1 MRERNKA
8 NFNLEA
14 DMMKL
19 FTIGHSNHTIESFIS
34 LLHKFEIT
42 ALADVRSHPY
52 SRYLPHFNQRELKAN
67 LKSNGIDYVFL
78 GKELGARPD
87 NLSCYV
93 QGKAVYE
100 KIAATEAFKAGIQR
114 VLKGAETYKIA
125 LMCAEQDPLT
135 CHRSILVCQHLR
147 HFDLKINHILKNG
160 ELESHQDLEERMLA
174 KIGLTEVSDSQNLQ
188 QLSLFSVPEITPRL
202 SREEYLT
209 QAYQMQGDKIAYVEK
224 ESRDRDPEN

>member
-1 MRERNKA
+1 MN
-8 NFNLEA
+8 
-14 DMMKL
+14 DV
-19 FTIGHSNHTIESFIS
+19 FTIGHSNHTIESFIA
-34 LLHKFEIT
+34 LLEKYEIT
-42 ALADVRSHPY
+42 AIADVRSHPY

-100 KIAATEAFKAGIQR
+100 KIAETEAFKDGIQR
-114 VLKGAETYKIA
+114 VLKGAEKYKIA

-135 CHRSILVCQHLR
+135 CHRSILICQHLR
-147 HFDLKINHILKNG
+147 QFALNINHILKDG
-160 ELESHQDLEERMLA
+160 ELESHQHLEDRLLA
-174 KIGLTEVSDSQNLQ
+174 KNGLTEISDSQNLQ
-188 QLSLFSVPEITPRL
+188 QLSLFDLPKLQPSL
-202 SREEYLT
+202 SREDYLN
-209 QAYQMQGDKIAYVEK
+209 QAYQLQGDKIAYVEK